1 MQPLNLHSLRQS
13 DCTQTKSLRSKYSSV
28 QVLTLN
34 TKCDEGSVAQDRCI
48 SEKWHSFIR
57 VCEQKTSHHISGYDS
72 CAHHY
77 ILSFANI
84 RKMDLQKQQ
93 SEKIREVKGA
103 MIL

>member
-34 TKCDEGSVAQDRCI
+34 TKCDEGTVTQDRCI
-48 SEKWHSFIR
+48 SEKWHSSVVR
-57 VCEQKTSHHISGYDS
+57 VHGQHISDYDS

-77 ILSFANI
+77 IFSFASI
-84 RKMDLQKQQ
+84 HKSGLAKATD
-93 SEKIREVKGA
+93 SEKIRREAKGA
-103 MIL
+103 MSL